1 MKKFFKMKCTQG
13 FFIKKQKNNE
23 LYKVSLKIV
32 QNLKV
37 INDIQNQYETDI
49 NKYNKRRK
57 K

>member
-37 INDIQNQYETDI
+37 INDIQNQYETNI